1 MQKKPSL
8 SLRTTGFCV
17 VMLLTLLALGA
28 AGWSPLTRS
37 HSTQTRSTI
46 ALRGATASVSIA
58 NLSFNPAT
66 LNISKGTTV
75 TWTNNDTVTHTVTAD
90 QGTFDSNN
98 LSPGS
103 TFSFTFSQA
112 GSYPY
117 HCKIHPSMTGTIN
130 VT

>member
-1 MQKKPSL
+1 
-8 SLRTTGFCV
+8 
-17 VMLLTLLALGA
+17 
-28 AGWSPLTRS
+28 
-37 HSTQTRSTI
+37 
-46 ALRGATASVSIA
+46 VSIA
-58 NLSFNPAT
+58 NFSFTPAKLS
-66 LNISKGTTV
+66 ISVGTTV
-75 TWTNNDTVTHTVTAD
+75 IWTNNDTVTHTVTAD